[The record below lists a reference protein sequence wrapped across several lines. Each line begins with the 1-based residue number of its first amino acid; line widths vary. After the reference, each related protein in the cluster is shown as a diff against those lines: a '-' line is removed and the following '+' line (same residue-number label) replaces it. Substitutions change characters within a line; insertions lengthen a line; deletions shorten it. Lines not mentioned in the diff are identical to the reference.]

1 MKLGLVLIAVLVP
14 LCLGQQAETQTP
26 PQTQPPAPAPTP
38 EPPPPPPPEPERVPP
53 PPVYVPSG
61 PRHLFATGS
70 VQPEGGWA
78 GIQGE
83 AAVVA
88 RCLGSGRGVVYT
100 RGHFAVPLGL
110 VRDGDGGT
118 IIPELM
124 GCELTVSLRGFHTV
138 RVDLSRGVTVGTLKL
153 VRQRGVLDDSYSMT
167 TQLAP
172 KDARKAYE
180 KGVEALRKQKFD
192 EARKHLARAVEIY
205 PNYSVAW
212 YETGASFQ
220 HQRRFDEAIE
230 AYAKASRADGQF
242 VLPIIQTAS
251 ILIGQRRWREAAGVT
266 GALVA
271 SSRFDHPEAFLYDAV
286 AKYNLKDLEG
296 AEKSARRAVEL
307 DDLHRFP
314 KSWHLLAIILV
325 SRNEPEEAVQ
335 YLRSYLEYAPGS
347 PDAASIRQ
355 QLATLEA
362 NGRP

>member
-1 MKLGLVLIAVLVP
+1 ML
-14 LCLGQQAETQTP
+14 
-26 PQTQPPAPAPTP
+26 
-38 EPPPPPPPEPERVPP
+38 P

-61 PRHLFATGS
+61 ARFLSAAGS

-88 RCLGSGRGVVYT
+88 SCLGSGRGVVYT
-100 RGHFAVPLGL
+100 RGHFSIPLGQF
-110 VRDGDGGT
+110 RGDDGVSQS
-118 IIPELM
+118 PELL
-124 GCELTVSLRGFHTV
+124 GCELMVSLRGFHTV
-138 RVDLSRGVTVGTLKL
+138 RVDLSRGVNVGTLKL
-153 VRQRGVLDDSYSMT
+153 VRKSGVQDDSFSMT

-180 KGVEALRKQKFD
+180 KGLAALRKQKFD
-192 EARKHLARAVEIY
+192 EARKHLARAVEIHPTY
-205 PNYSVAW
+205 AVAW
-212 YETGASFQ
+212 YEMGASFQ
-220 HQRRFDEAIE
+220 HQRRFDEAME

-242 VLPIIQTAS
+242 VLPKIQTAS

-307 DDLHRFP
+307 DDLHRYP
-314 KSWHLLAIILV
+314 KSWHLLGIILA
-325 SRNEPEEAVQ
+325 SRNQPVEAAE
-335 YLRSYLEYAPGS
+335 YLRAYLDYAPNAPEAG
-347 PDAASIRQ
+347 SIRQ
-355 QLATLEA
+355 QLAAIEA
-362 NGRP
+362 GQRP